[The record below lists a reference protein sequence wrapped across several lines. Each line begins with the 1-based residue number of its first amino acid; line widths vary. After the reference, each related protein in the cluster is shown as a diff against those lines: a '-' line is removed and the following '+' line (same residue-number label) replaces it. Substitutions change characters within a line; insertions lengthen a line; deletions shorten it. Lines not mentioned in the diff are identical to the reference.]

1 MSECFG
7 VNVKTFWVRVCVR
20 DVFCGFFW
28 VNESIQFCV
37 RVLVAICKMILVSE
51 GVKCYFYSES
61 QSNSTHHHME
71 VYMFASFADTVEE
84 SSNLT
89 GALVS
94 PRHQVS
100 PHHGANAQQT
110 DADGHKV
117 DGTVACPQEPPGQ
130 KHDHRD
136 HKAVQKLKKKN

>member
-1 MSECFG
+1 MLFLFRISEQLNTSSHG
-7 VNVKTFWVRVCVR
+7 GLHVCI
-20 DVFCGFFW
+20 D
-28 VNESIQFCV
+28 
-37 RVLVAICKMILVSE
+37 
-51 GVKCYFYSES
+51 
-61 QSNSTHHHME
+61 
-71 VYMFASFADTVEE
+71 ADTVEE